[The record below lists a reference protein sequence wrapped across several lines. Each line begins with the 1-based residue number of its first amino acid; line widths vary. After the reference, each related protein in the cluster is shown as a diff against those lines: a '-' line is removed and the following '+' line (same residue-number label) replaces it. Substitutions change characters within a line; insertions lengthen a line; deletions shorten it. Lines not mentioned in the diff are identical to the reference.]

1 MKCYYFFTKQ
11 KQNKNIAYSS
21 VNMNYNLAFTLVAQT
36 ENKNTRADKQK

>member
-11 KQNKNIAYSS
+11 KHCLLF
-21 VNMNYNLAFTLVAQT
+21 VNMNYNLAFTRVAQT